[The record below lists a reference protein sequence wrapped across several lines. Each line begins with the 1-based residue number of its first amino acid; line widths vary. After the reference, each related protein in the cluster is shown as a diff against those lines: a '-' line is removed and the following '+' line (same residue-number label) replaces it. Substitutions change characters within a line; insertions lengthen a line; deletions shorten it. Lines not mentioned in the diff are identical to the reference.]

1 MPQKYCTTSEI
12 QRRKW
17 LDLQYQK
24 ISNGLSI
31 FKNSERLSNDQLA
44 KGMDS
49 NPKVIAKLLHGEQ
62 QKIDIDTFFLA
73 MNAAGYMLA
82 EIPREKVAAP

>member
-1 MPQKYCTTSEI
+1 MPQICLTAEQ

-17 LDLQYQK
+17 LAQQYAK
-24 ISNGLSI
+24 LSDGLAA
-31 FKNSERLSNDQLA
+31 FKNRERLTNDQIA

-49 NPKVIAKLLHGEQ
+49 NSKVVAKLLRRES

-73 MNAAGYMLA
+73 MNAAGYMMVKIQKEA
-82 EIPREKVAAP
+82 TE